1 MILITGAAGSGKSA
15 QAKLIEDEA
24 NVKWLST
31 GVLLREKATKEQKV
45 RMEQGELLDDGEVED
60 ILHNAIS
67 EVSNGTRILIDGFP
81 RRDSQIQ
88 WFRGYIKAARR
99 DLEAI
104 VHIIVPEDLVVN
116 RLIERGRPD
125 DREDIVRARYKLYEN
140 EILPMLDEMEAR
152 GTRIINV
159 DGNRNVDEIHQDIMS
174 ALKGII

>member
-1 MILITGAAGSGKSA
+1 MILITGPAGSGKSV
-15 QAKLIEDEA
+15 QAELIEKEA

-31 GVLLREKATKEQKV
+31 GVLLREKASEEQKE
-45 RMEQGELLDDGEVED
+45 RMEQGELLDDAEVED

-67 EVSNGTRILIDGFP
+67 DVSNGSRILIDGFP
-81 RRDSQIQ
+81 RRESQIQ

-104 VHIIVPEDLVVN
+104 IHIIVPVDVVVRRLV
-116 RLIERGRPD
+116 ERGRTD
-125 DREDIVRARYKLYEN
+125 DKEDIVRHRYKLYEQ
-140 EILPMLDEMEAR
+140 EILPMLEEMEER

-159 DGNRNVDEIHQDIMS
+159 DGNREVEEIHQDIMQ